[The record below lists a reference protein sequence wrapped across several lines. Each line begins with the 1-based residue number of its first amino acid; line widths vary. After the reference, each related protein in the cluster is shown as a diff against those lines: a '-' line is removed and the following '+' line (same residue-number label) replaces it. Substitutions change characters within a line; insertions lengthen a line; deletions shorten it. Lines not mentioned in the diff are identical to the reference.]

1 MMRYLVH
8 FLILLA
14 LREGSNTISHTKL
27 SLTFLIQTDHCFHST
42 TRKAM
47 SHVERR
53 EPLMS
58 SWSLLLPAGFSNRGS
73 SIPFKH
79 HKPHLMKSLSGKL
92 QSPRRTWGDSAAKR
106 GATVTSS
113 GHREGTKPAGAET
126 ERGTGKRRTEGNTR
140 KLMPVT
146 KPGKG
151 KQEGYLGQ

>member
-1 MMRYLVH
+1 M
-8 FLILLA
+8 
-14 LREGSNTISHTKL
+14 L
-27 SLTFLIQTDHCFHST
+27 SLPCYEHTAPAST